1 MSTIGDKFSL
11 PKRYGV
17 SSPSVWV
24 EYIQLALTY
33 NPLNLGQG
41 FPDYHPPKYVTDALA
56 AAANSE
62 NPLTNQYTRG
72 FGHPRL
78 VQALSKVYSGLV
90 GKEINPNTEIVV
102 TVGAY
107 EALYCT
113 IQGHVDHGD
122 EVIIIEPFFDCYEPM
137 VKYAGGIPRFIPL
150 KPKSTTEV
158 ISSKDWVLDEAELEK
173 LFNEKTKMIILNTPH
188 NPLGRMSH
196 LLLQLLL
203 SL

>member
-1 MSTIGDKFSL
+1 MSSIGNNDKFKL

-17 SSPSVWV
+17 SLPSVWT
-24 EYIQLALTY
+24 EYIQLALEY
-33 NPLNLGQG
+33 KPLNLGQG
-41 FPDYHPPKYVTDALA
+41 FPDYHPPKYVTEALA
-56 AAANSE
+56 KAAQSE

-78 VQALSKVYSGLV
+78 VQALSKLYSQLV
-90 GKEINPNTEIVV
+90 GRELNPNSEILV

-107 EALYCT
+107 EALYCA

-137 VKYAGGIPRFIPL
+137 VKYAGGVPRFIPL

-173 LFNEKTKMIILNTPH
+173 LFNDKTKMIILNTPH
-188 NPLGRMSH
+188 NPLGMLNCSKV
-196 LLLQLLL
+196 
-203 SL
+203 STVY